1 MKEILNTKDAPSP
14 VGPYNQSIK
23 VGQTLYLSGQIPL
36 DPKTGELVQDSIEAE
51 THQVMANLKAVLT
64 NAGCTFEDVVKCK
77 VFVKNMQHYSRINA
91 VYATYFDEATAPVRA
106 LVEVS
111 ALPKYV
117 NVEISA
123 IAHIPA

>member
-1 MKEILNTKDAPSP
+1 MKQILNTPDAPNP
-14 VGPYNQSIK
+14 VGPYNQS
-23 VGQTLYLSGQIPL
+23 VRAGDTLYLSGQIAL

-51 THQVMANLKAVLT
+51 THQVMTNLKAVLA
-64 NAGCTFEDVVKCK
+64 NAGCTFEDVVKCT
-77 VFVKNMQHYSRINA
+77 VFVKNMQNYARINA
-91 VYATYFDEATAPVRA
+91 VYAHYFDEATAPARA

-123 IAHIPA
+123 IALIPA

>member
-1 MKEILNTKDAPSP
+1 MKKILNTPNAPSP
-14 VGPYNQSIK
+14 VGPYNQSILA
-23 VGQTLYLSGQIPL
+23 GDTLYLSGQIALNPAN
-36 DPKTGELVQDSIEAE
+36 GELVLGSIEEE
-51 THQVMANLKAVLT
+51 THQVMKNLAAVLE
-64 NAGCTFEDVVKCK
+64 NAGMTFEDVVQCS

-91 VYATYFDEATAPVRA
+91 VYSSYFNDDTAPTRA

-123 IAHIPA
+123 IAHKS